1 MQEIKGVYLEFDE
14 IPFIILGHK
23 LLECQN
29 VPEKNRAL
37 FGGINNYIKFNWI
50 KMNSGPLVIQ
60 R

>member
-1 MQEIKGVYLEFDE
+1 MQEIKGVYLEFDG
-14 IPFIILGHK
+14 IPFIIIGHK

-29 VPEKNRAL
+29 VPENRAL
-37 FGGINNYIKFNWI
+37 FGGINNYIKFDWI